1 MGQIQSIEELIG
13 LLLRRRLLIGAVTVF
28 GIVITLLYVVGR
40 PDVFE
45 STAVI
50 QVQSPTVANA
60 EVGST
65 VARESSAQR
74 LQVIQQQ
81 LTTRDNMLAVIARH
95 GLYADLPLSDD
106 QKVHLLRIS
115 LRFETVASAATTGF
129 GAPAEVSAMLISA
142 KADTRARAARVAN
155 DFAQG
160 ILDAG
165 YAGQTERTQEA
176 ASFFRDEETRL
187 KADILALE
195 TQRTAYQNSHS
206 GTLPAQRDLLRSELT
221 GLETE
226 LRTLDQALV
235 AARNELATIERKTTL
250 RATDRRQLDSLG
262 AEIET
267 LGAQSSAL
275 NARRDAI
282 QALLSQSP
290 EVDRTLAEFDRT
302 LTQLQSQYEVVTRRT
317 AEAETAAKLQD
328 RQQGESFTLLE
339 RAAEPDYPISGGRR
353 KLTMVGAVASFLLG
367 VVVAFVL
374 DLLHP
379 VLRTQRQ
386 MERELDLRPIV
397 VIPEIRHPGKSLRQ
411 SLLPGMARLSDL
423 SRGVP
428 DFAGRVTSQSNA
440 ATAAGLSPLQTALG
454 GAFVVLLV
462 AAAAAM
468 T

>member
-13 LLLRRRLLIGAVTVF
+13 LLFRRRLLIGAVTVF
-28 GIVITLLYVVGR
+28 GIVMTLLYVMSK

-74 LQVIQQQ
+74 LQTIQQQ
-81 LTTRDNMLAVIARH
+81 LTTRDNMLAVIARQ
-95 GLYADLPLSDD
+95 GLYTDLPLTDD

-115 LRFETVASAATTGF
+115 LRFETVASAATAGF
-129 GAPAEVSAMLISA
+129 GAPAEVSALLISA
-142 KADTRARAARVAN
+142 QAPTRAQAARVAN

-165 YAGQTERTQEA
+165 SAGQTERTQEA
-176 ASFFRDEETRL
+176 ASFFRGEETRL
-187 KADILALE
+187 KAAILALE
-195 TQRTAYQNSHS
+195 TERAAYQASHS
-206 GTLPAQRDLLRSELT
+206 GALPAQRDLLRSEQT

-226 LRTLDQALV
+226 LRSLDQALV
-235 AARNELATIERKTTL
+235 AARNERAAIERKTTL
-250 RATDRRQLDSLG
+250 RATDRRQLDSLA

-267 LGAQSSAL
+267 LSAQSEAL
-275 NARRDAI
+275 TARRDEI
-282 QALLSQSP
+282 QSQLSQSP
-290 EVDRTLAEFDRT
+290 DVDRTLAEFDRA
-302 LTQLQSQYEVVTRRT
+302 LTQLQGQFEVVTRRT

-328 RQQGESFTLLE
+328 NQQGESFTLLE

-353 KLTMVGAVASFLLG
+353 KLAMVGAVASLMLG
-367 VVVAFVL
+367 VMVAFVL
-374 DLLHP
+374 DHLRP

-386 MERELDLRPIV
+386 LERELDLRPIV
-397 VIPEIRHPGKSLRQ
+397 VIPEIKRPGKSLRQ
-411 SLLPGMARLSDL
+411 TLLPDLPRLSDL

-428 DFAGRVTSQSNA
+428 EFAERMTAQGTT
-440 ATAAGLSPLQTALG
+440 ATAGLSPVQTAFG
-454 GAFVVLLV
+454 GALVLLLV

>member
-1 MGQIQSIEELIG
+1 MGQIQSIDDLIG

-28 GIVITLLYVVGR
+28 GIVMTLLYVISK

-74 LQVIQQQ
+74 LQAIQQQ

-95 GLYADLPLSDD
+95 GLYADLPMTDD

-115 LRFETVASAATTGF
+115 LRFETVASAAATGF
-129 GAPAEVSAMLISA
+129 GAPSEVSALLISA
-142 KADTRARAARVAN
+142 QAGSRALAARVAN

-187 KADILALE
+187 KAEILALE
-195 TQRTAYQNSHS
+195 TKRTTYQNSHS
-206 GTLPAQRDLLRSELT
+206 GALPAQRDLLRSELT

-226 LRTLDQALV
+226 MRTLDQALV
-235 AARNELATIERKTTL
+235 AARNERAAIEQRAPL
-250 RATDRRQLDSLG
+250 RATDRRQLDTLT
-262 AEIET
+262 AEIAT
-267 LGAQSSAL
+267 LSAQSDAL
-275 NARRDAI
+275 SARRSDI
-282 QALLSQSP
+282 QTLLAQTP
-290 EVDRTLAEFDRT
+290 EVDRTLAEYDRA

-328 RQQGESFTLLE
+328 RQQGETFTLLE

-353 KLTMVGAVASFLLG
+353 KLAMVGAVASLILG
-367 VVVAFVL
+367 VIAAFVL
-374 DLLHP
+374 DHLRP

-386 MERELDLRPIV
+386 LERELDLRAIV
-397 VIPEIRHPGKSLRQ
+397 AIPEIKRPGKSLRQ
-411 SLLPGMARLSDL
+411 ALLPEMPSLSDL
-423 SRGVP
+423 SRSVP
-428 DFAGRVTSQSNA
+428 ELAGRVSAQGST
-440 ATAAGLSPLQTALG
+440 ATAGLSPVQTVLG
-454 GAFVVLLV
+454 GAAVLLLV